1 MYALPSAFSLD
12 RAALHRAKAGDSI
25 PTFDFR
31 VDWAATLGIS
41 LEKAMAEARKRGA
54 KEAGKAPER
63 KPLL

>member
-1 MYALPSAFSLD
+1 MYALSFAFSLD

-25 PTFDFR
+25 PTLDFR
-31 VDWAATLGIS
+31 VDWTGTLGIS
-41 LEKAMAEARKRGA
+41 LEKAMAEARMRGG